1 MGWQR
6 SLTLSSKAV
15 SKTHHFGDGFFFVS
29 FSSVYDQ
36 HAVGFSISYGIKKT
50 ASVIVSPPVIASDSE
65 ATQCSV
71 PRTLGCFAIARNDG
85 SSVSG
90 ETMTMAKKIQLI
102 RL

>member
-1 MGWQR
+1 M
-6 SLTLSSKAV
+6 K
-15 SKTHHFGDGFFFVS
+15 KDGL
-29 FSSVYDQ
+29 
-36 HAVGFSISYGIKKT
+36 GFI
-50 ASVIVSPPVIASDSE
+50 IVLPPVIARDSE